1 MLRSDFMQEKTSS
14 GDCIKQVEMNT
25 IASGFGWL
33 GIVSGDIHRS
43 GLKSPNFLY
52 IWTQTF
58 SFNISDLCL
67 CLKSVRF
74 PSR

>member
-1 MLRSDFMQEKTSS
+1 MLRSDIMQEKEAN

-43 GLKSPNFLY
+43 GLNLTLLTFY
-52 IWTQTF
+52 ISGFKYF
-58 SFNISDLCL
+58 S
-67 CLKSVRF
+67 
-74 PSR
+74 